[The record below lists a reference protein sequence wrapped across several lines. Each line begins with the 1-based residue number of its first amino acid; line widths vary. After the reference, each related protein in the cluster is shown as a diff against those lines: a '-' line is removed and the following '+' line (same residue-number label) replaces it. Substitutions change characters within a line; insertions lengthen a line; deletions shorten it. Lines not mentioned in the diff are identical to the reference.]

1 MTHARQRDAKN
12 RSCKSVDCDQLS
24 LGDLIASEKSSN
36 SDRKSS
42 ASVERLVTP
51 ILKAKRLISL
61 TGAKE
66 ELSTRQAE
74 LTRTFECQ
82 GKGMTGK
89 LTICKIVDE
98 EEAKEQTSEKYH
110 LVFKA

>member
-1 MTHARQRDAKN
+1 MTQARQRDTKN
-12 RSCKSVDCDQLS
+12 RASKSVDCDQLS
-24 LGDLIASEKSSN
+24 LGDLIASERDSN

-42 ASVERLVTP
+42 ASVERAAVTP

-61 TGAKE
+61 PGAKE
-66 ELSTRQAE
+66 ELSPRQAE

-89 LTICKIVDE
+89 LTISKIVD
-98 EEAKEQTSEKYH
+98 
-110 LVFKA
+110 